1 MYQTFR
7 IYFHYIYN
15 IQKIEII
22 LPIKRE
28 KRNNHFTLILIRS
41 CVRNGN
47 RYSVYIYIFDYG
59 LNENTINSVN
69 NFLITRYGRH
79 FFRDIFIFIFVIKL

>member
-1 MYQTFR
+1 M
-7 IYFHYIYN
+7 
-15 IQKIEII
+15 I
-22 LPIKRE
+22 LYLTIKRE
-28 KRNNHFTLILIRS
+28 KRNNHFTLILIRR

-47 RYSVYIYIFDYG
+47 RYSYVHTIYIFDYG